1 MCKLHSTDMNAPAL
15 VEQVVERVKTF
26 PFGAKDVPPV
36 TIVYPIDF
44 LPAA

>member
-1 MCKLHSTDMNAPAL
+1 MRPSLARERNGESPKLI
-15 VEQVVERVKTF
+15 
-26 PFGAKDVPPV
+26 VPPV